1 MRRAVLLAVF
11 GSVLL
16 VAFAGVALAE
26 DIFCNGGRC
35 EGTELS
41 DFITGT
47 PQSDQI
53 FALGGG
59 DIVFALAGQDEL
71 NGQNGSDVLAG
82 ENNKDTYN
90 GGGGSDLLSEFE
102 GLVGPVTNSGPDV
115 MNGGTSDD
123 FMEGN
128 TGADILRGQDGDECE
143 GFINNAWMY
152 GDQGGDQLYGNAGE
166 DCMEGDQGTD
176 EHYGGNDNDF
186 IDALNGDVDPE
197 TDAPLGTHDLVDCG
211 SGEDTA
217 LVNSDEDIVRAN
229 CEHVVDVATSAAS
242 QVQPSATPD
251 EDQQQAKEAF
261 IQEHGLQVQGP

>member
-1 MRRAVLLAVF
+1 MRRATLLAVV
-11 GSVLL
+11 GGVLL
-16 VAFAGVALAE
+16 VAFAGVALAA
-26 DIFCNGGRC
+26 DVFCNGGRC
-35 EGTELS
+35 EGTELPDS
-41 DFITGT
+41 ITGT

-59 DIVFALAGQDEL
+59 DDVDALAGQDEL
-71 NGQNGSDVLAG
+71 NGQNGSDFLAG

-90 GGGGSDLLSEFE
+90 GGGGSDLLTEYASITE
-102 GLVGPVTNSGPDV
+102 VTNSGPDV

-123 FMEGN
+123 YMEGN

-143 GFINNAWMY
+143 GPYVFAWMY

-166 DCMEGDQGTD
+166 DCMEGEEGTD

-186 IDALNGDVDPE
+186 IDAVDDDGDPE
-197 TDAPLGTHDLVDCG
+197 TGAPVGTHDLVDCG
-211 SGEDTA
+211 SGVDTA
-217 LVNSDEDIVRAN
+217 VVNSDEDIVRGN
-229 CEHVVDVATSAAS
+229 CENVVDVATSATTQA
-242 QVQPSATPD
+242 QPAGTTD